1 MRRNIISASVFASI
15 FLFTGVAHAQARHTR
30 ECSNALLRG
39 GYGST
44 VGMLV
49 LPAGTPRAVLLR
61 FTFDGNGNFTNT
73 LTLNDNGTNG
83 NFTNT
88 LTLNDNGTVTHATD
102 FGTYQVNP
110 DCTGTLFTNG
120 GTRTV
125 EILLVD
131 GGKEFYSIRTDPP
144 NLVFLFHSAKKLFP
158 DSEDEDRR
166 EH

>member
-1 MRRNIISASVFASI
+1 MTRNIISASVFASM
-15 FLFTGVAHAQARHTR
+15 FLFAGVAHAQARHAR

-61 FTFDGNGNFTNT
+61 FTFDGNGNFNNT
-73 LTLNDNGTNG
+73 LTLNDNGM
-83 NFTNT
+83 
-88 LTLNDNGTVTHATD
+88 VTHATD

-166 EH
+166 ER

>member
-73 LTLNDNGTNG
+73 LTLNDNGT
-83 NFTNT
+83 
-88 LTLNDNGTVTHATD
+88 VTHATD

-110 DCTGTLFTNG
+110 DCTGTLFTNV